1 MTDDDVGASRDEPTD
16 AEVSDSDATDSE
28 VSRDEETDRDGS
40 RDDGSDSEGPRDDET
55 DTDDFRDDE
64 TGTAP
69 ASDERTDA
77 SHETTADSKS
87 PSDESA
93 EDSGRRGR
101 DVVVP
106 MPIYKVV
113 TVFSTLIAVVGVVF
127 GFMLLDAA
135 TLNVSFL
142 GNAVRGAFT
151 LFGISVADGLL
162 SAVFAAVGL
171 TMIAFGAGVYVLG
184 TRFRARG
191 MGNAQEG
198 SDEDS
203 NNDG

>member
-1 MTDDDVGASRDEPTD
+1 MTDGDVGASRDETTD
-16 AEVSDSDATDSE
+16 ADGSDSDATDPDGSGT
-28 VSRDEETDRDGS
+28 DTTDRDGS
-40 RDDGSDSEGPRDDET
+40 PDDT
-55 DTDDFRDDE
+55 

-69 ASDERTDA
+69 ASDERTDV
-77 SHETTADSKS
+77 SHKTTADSRS

-93 EDSGRRGR
+93 KDSRRSR
-101 DVVVP
+101 EVVVP
-106 MPIYKVV
+106 MPIYKIV

-151 LFGISVADGLL
+151 LLGIGIADGLL

-171 TMIAFGAGVYVLG
+171 AMIAFGAGVYVLG